1 MTVLVVSEMSHFRH
15 YHSIR
20 DRLLSRLPQP
30 ANLAGYREEVAA
42 TLEKNSKNLRS
53 QKRVSVELLVF
64 AVALSV
70 AFLALFIWQID
81 TTMGLHFEILACY
94 AIIWPFAL
102 MGIYWINHCRVE
114 LLKEVKQVQLQVLEL
129 QAPLRKGGD
138 Q

>member
-1 MTVLVVSEMSHFRH
+1 METGND
-15 YHSIR
+15 SIR

-30 ANLAGYREEVAA
+30 ANLAAYRAEVAA
-42 TLEKNSKNLRS
+42 TVEKNAKNLRS
-53 QKRVSVELLVF
+53 QKRFSVALLVI
-64 AVALSV
+64 AVAFSFV
-70 AFLALFIWQID
+70 CLALFIWQID

-102 MGIYWINHCRVE
+102 MGIYWINHSRVE

-129 QAPLRKGGD
+129 QASLRKGDG